1 MEEHRFR
8 SQPGAKGHGTALL
21 PRLGLHHDLLQ
32 HKHYGSRGHIAV
44 SRQNIA

>member
-8 SQPGAKGHGTALL
+8 SQPWSERHGTALL
-21 PRLGLHHDLLQ
+21 PYLGLFHDPLQ